1 MNSNDWDVR
10 YEAATNIWSLT
21 PNQFVVE
28 YLGHLE
34 PGSMIDLAGGEG
46 RNALWF
52 ATRGWQVENSDFS
65 GVALEKFTTRA
76 KEEGLETACF
86 ATQVDATAPTTF
98 ALSPVDLGIII
109 YLQIDALGLAQ
120 AINSLCKNIKP
131 GGTFFGVW
139 HARENLNEG
148 FGGPRDLDVLP
159 TQDELRQA
167 LTNENLAD
175 FKVELKV
182 REVSDGEITRQ
193 AIDVI
198 AIGTKL

>member
-1 MNSNDWDVR
+1 MDSHDWDIR
-10 YEAATNIWSLT
+10 YEASDNIWSLT

-28 YLGHLE
+28 YLEHLK

-52 ATRGWQVENSDFS
+52 ATRGWKVENSDFS

-76 KEEGLETACF
+76 KGEGLSEVCY
-86 ATQVDATAPTTF
+86 ATQVDATTLTTF

-109 YLQIDALGLAQ
+109 YLQIEEAGISQ
-120 AINSLCKNIKP
+120 AIKSLAENIKA

-139 HARENLNEG
+139 HARENLTGG
-148 FGGPRDLDVLP
+148 FGGPKDPNVLP
-159 TQDELRQA
+159 TQDELHLA
-167 LTNENLAD
+167 LKAAGLSEI
-175 FKVELKV
+175 KVELKI
-182 REVSDGEITRQ
+182 REFVDGETNRK

-198 AIGTKL
+198 ALGIKI